1 MLCRRKLVPSYVN
14 GSLFL
19 YNVLKKIWLRGKI
32 QLSVKTKQIACW
44 TVANEEVCAKI

>member
-19 YNVLKKIWLRGKI
+19 YNVLRKIWLRRKI
-32 QLSVKTKQIACW
+32 QLSVKTKQIAYW
-44 TVANEEVCAKI
+44 ILANEEVCANI